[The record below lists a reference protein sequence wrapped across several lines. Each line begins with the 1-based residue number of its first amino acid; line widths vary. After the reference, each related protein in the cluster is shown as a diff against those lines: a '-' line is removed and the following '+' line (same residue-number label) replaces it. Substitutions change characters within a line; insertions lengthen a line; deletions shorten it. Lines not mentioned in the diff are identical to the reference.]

1 MMNNIANIQR
11 RFFNTHATRDVKF
24 RREAL
29 KKLRSALKAWE
40 PRICEALQRDLGKC
54 AMETFM
60 TEIGM
65 VTSSLNHTISNL
77 RRWSKPR
84 RVHTPLAQFPS
95 VSRVVPDPYG
105 VALIMSP
112 WNYPVLLCLD
122 PLVAAISAGNCC
134 VVKPSSMTPATSAVL
149 AEMLSS
155 LYPKEYVHV
164 VLGGRDSTGVLL
176 EQKFDYIF
184 FTGSPT
190 VGHIIM
196 DAAAR

>member
-1 MMNNIANIQR
+1 MNNIANIQR

-29 KKLRSALKAWE
+29 KKLRSALKVWE

-65 VTSSLNHTISNL
+65 VTSSLNHTISHL

-112 WNYPVLLCLD
+112 
-122 PLVAAISAGNCC
+122 
-134 VVKPSSMTPATSAVL
+134 
-149 AEMLSS
+149 
-155 LYPKEYVHV
+155 
-164 VLGGRDSTGVLL
+164 
-176 EQKFDYIF
+176 
-184 FTGSPT
+184 
-190 VGHIIM
+190 
-196 DAAAR
+196 